1 MTTVTLT
8 GSTVRL
14 TLHTWS
20 ETFPLELLPSRIR
33 LYRGLRDRDGG
44 AYAAIY
50 EPTVAALEGVERGD
64 SQSAGTS
71 GEKPQVES

>member
-1 MTTVTLT
+1 MTTATLT

-20 ETFPLELLPSRIR
+20 ETFPLELLPSRIA

-50 EPTVAALEGVERGD
+50 EPTVAALEDLEQGD
-64 SQSAGTS
+64 SKSVGTS
-71 GEKPQVES
+71 GEKPQVEG